1 MDRPVGAID
10 ALVTKETI
18 RFKKCG
24 GFSARVDLNYTYVRK
39 IYVVFKEVLQWR
51 DNCNGLKKRK
61 VFNLIANFTG
71 CKYVKWCIFVI
82 FESVHLIFNKPVFTA
97 VKPIG

>member
-24 GFSARVDLNYTYVRK
+24 DFSARVDLNYTYVRK
-39 IYVVFKEVLQWR
+39 ICVVFKEVLQWR
-51 DNCNGLKKRK
+51 DNCNGLKKK
-61 VFNLIANFTG
+61 EGF
-71 CKYVKWCIFVI
+71 
-82 FESVHLIFNKPVFTA
+82 
-97 VKPIG
+97 